1 MAIAQSRQPPPQA
14 QGALG
19 AEGSLRDTLAGLAD
33 PLGLLEGLFTHS
45 PVPYSVF
52 GADGHCVLTNPA
64 YREMFGTA
72 PPATYNIFEDEVT
85 ERLGLAAL
93 LRRAFQGETVETPV
107 FWYDPKEL
115 RHVQVT
121 EARRVAISC
130 SCFPL
135 TGPGGEARHVVIAY
149 KDRTAEWVSRDAEK
163 ERLQLVLEAGGLGL
177 WELDLRTQRLECS
190 EGCKI
195 NFGLPSEA
203 ELSSYEGLRALIHPE
218 DHPSLQTA
226 MERAIAQREDYA
238 AEYRL
243 PSPDGQV
250 RWVVARGRVDFAED
264 GTPVMM
270 RGITLDITGLKR
282 AERDREQLLE
292 ALATERARLRAVL
305 DNIPAGVLLA
315 EAPSGRVV
323 LGNAQLE
330 RLLRHPVRASPSVD
344 SYDEWVGFHPDGRK
358 VEARE
363 WPLARALQGET
374 VAGQDFLYQRGDGTR
389 GWIRVGGAP
398 IHHDGHITGGVVAIY
413 DIQQE
418 RRAQE
423 RLRALADTSTA
434 LAKASTDFG
443 EALEKLARL
452 ASETVGE
459 CCVLT
464 LVNEGQQGL
473 DVVATYHPDPEAHRL
488 LKASLNASYNN
499 EGGLAMQVVRTGEP
513 VLVPRVPQQ
522 GLLEALAP
530 PARPFTERYG
540 LHSVLIVPLRVQGT
554 VIGTMGISR
563 GQSGWAYTEEDQSF
577 LQEMADRAGLVI
589 QNVRLLRTAQQAV
602 RLRDDFLSIASHELK
617 TPLTPL
623 SLKLQSMAKLAGSEQ
638 IGGEL
643 SERMSRDVESMRRQV
658 KRLSDLI
665 NDLLDVARISG
676 GRMTLVPEPVELA
689 GLVRE
694 VASRFEPEAERVGGR
709 LNVHVE
715 EPLAG
720 YWDRLRL
727 EQVVTN
733 LLSNAVKYGPGKP
746 IHVRVDAEGEH
757 ARLTVRDEGIGIEP
771 QHLARIFEKFERAVS
786 ERHYGGLGLGLYIS
800 EQIVKALGGSIAVDS
815 VPQQGTVFTV
825 RLPLRGP
832 GEAAT

>member
-1 MAIAQSRQPPPQA
+1 MASAQSRQTPPQA
-14 QGALG
+14 QDSLG
-19 AEGSLRDTLAGLAD
+19 AEGSLREVLAGLAD
-33 PLGLLEGLFTHS
+33 PLALLEGLFTHS

-52 GADGHCVLTNPA
+52 GADGHCLLTNPA
-64 YREMFGTA
+64 YRGMFGTA
-72 PPATYNIFEDEVT
+72 PPATYNVFEDEVA
-85 ERLGLAAL
+85 EQLGLSAL

-107 FWYDPKEL
+107 FWYDPKQL
-115 RHVQVT
+115 RHVHVT

-135 TGPGGEARHVVIAY
+135 TGPGGEVRHVVIAY
-149 KDRTAEWVSRDAEK
+149 NDRTAEWASRDAEK
-163 ERLQLVLEAGGLGL
+163 ERLQLVHEAGGLGL
-177 WELDLRTQRLECS
+177 WELDLRTLRLECS
-190 EGCKI
+190 EGCKT

-218 DHPSLQTA
+218 DRPSMQA
-226 MERAIAQREDYA
+226 AVERAIAQREDYA
-238 AEYRL
+238 AEYRV
-243 PSPDGQV
+243 PSQDGKV

-270 RGITLDITGLKR
+270 RGITLDITELKR
-282 AERDREQLLE
+282 AEQDREQLLG
-292 ALATERARLRAVL
+292 ALAAERARLRAVL

-330 RLLRHPVRASPSVD
+330 HLLRHPVLASPSVD
-344 SYDEWVGFHPDGRK
+344 NYGEWVGFHPDGRR

-374 VAGQDFLYQRGDGTR
+374 VPGQDFLYQRGDGTR
-389 GWIRVGGAP
+389 EWIRVGGAP
-398 IHHDGHITGGVVAIY
+398 IRHDGHITGGVVAVY

-423 RLRALADTSTA
+423 RLRALADTSTV
-434 LAKASTDFG
+434 LAQASTDFS
-443 EALEKLARL
+443 EALEKLAQL
-452 ASETVGE
+452 ASETLGE

-464 LVNEGQQGL
+464 LLDEQKQVL
-473 DVVATYHPDPEAHRL
+473 DVVATYHPDPEARQL
-488 LKASLNASYNN
+488 LKESLNDSYDN
-499 EGGLAMQVVRTGEP
+499 EEGSAMKVIRTGEP
-513 VLVPRVPQQ
+513 VLSPRVPQE
-522 GLLEALAP
+522 GLLDMLAP
-530 PARPFTERYG
+530 PARRFTERYG
-540 LHSVLIVPLRVQGT
+540 LHSVLLVPLRVQGT
-554 VIGTMGISR
+554 VIGTMGVSR
-563 GQSGWAYTEEDQSF
+563 GQPGWPYTPEDQAF

-589 QNVRLLRTAQQAV
+589 QNVRLLRRAQQAV

-623 SLKLQSMAKLAGSEQ
+623 SLKLQVMERLLGSEQ
-638 IGGEL
+638 GGEHPL
-643 SERMSRDVESMRRQV
+643 RMSRDVEAMRRQV

-676 GRMTLVPEPVELA
+676 GRLKLVLEQVELS

-694 VASRFEPEAERVGGR
+694 VASRFELEAERAGGR
-709 LNVHVE
+709 LDVQAE
-715 EPLAG
+715 APLTG
-720 YWDRLRL
+720 RWDRLRL

-733 LLSNAVKYGPGKP
+733 LLSNALKYGPGKP
-746 IHVRVDAEGEH
+746 THVRVEADGEY

-800 EQIVKALGGSIAVDS
+800 QQIVEALGGSIAVDS
-815 VPQQGTVFTV
+815 VPQQGSVFTV

-832 GEAAT
+832 GEAT